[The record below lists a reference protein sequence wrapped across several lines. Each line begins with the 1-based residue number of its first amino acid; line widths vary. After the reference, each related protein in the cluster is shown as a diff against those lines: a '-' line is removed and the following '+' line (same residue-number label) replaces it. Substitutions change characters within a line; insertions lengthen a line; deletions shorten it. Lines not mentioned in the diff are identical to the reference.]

1 MTEID
6 VPVLI
11 IGGGGCGLSSSIF
24 LSNLGVEHLLVERH
38 ESTSLLPKAHYLNQ
52 RTMEAFRQHGV
63 ADAIL
68 AVGGPIEKFG
78 KVRWTTSMGG
88 DGPLD
93 RRLIHEMDAFGGGTL
108 RERYQ
113 ADSACMSSNYPQLR
127 LEPLLRAEAER
138 RAPGQIRYDHE
149 VTGWE
154 QTDKGVTVTVR
165 SRDDDEELTVNAR
178 YVIAADGGRTIGP
191 KVGVVMAGPTNM
203 VDMVST
209 HFSCD
214 LSEYWD
220 DGTLINWFLNPE
232 GADSWGSGV
241 VVQMGPTW
249 GKHSEEFV
257 LHFAFRTDDEE
268 RFNEEAIIPR
278 MKTLLKL
285 PDIEP
290 KVHKVSHWI
299 LERVVAQQW
308 RYGDI
313 FLAGDAAHRQPPT
326 SGLGLNTGIQDAYN
340 LTWKL
345 AEVLSGRAGGAL
357 LDSYQTERKPVS
369 TDGADWALLAF
380 MNHTVIDAGIG
391 LTPGAPVEANR
402 AAFETLFSD
411 SRLGRA
417 LRARAEVTIGTQTW
431 EFQAHDVEIGFT
443 YEGGAVVDDGSAP
456 VERDDMGRTYTPSTK
471 PGHRLPHAWL
481 SHDGRRL
488 STHDLT
494 EEHGG
499 FALITGPSGQAWVEA
514 AKAAADKTGITLKT
528 VVIGGADYQDTDG
541 TWQRVRQI
549 EDKGAI
555 LVRPDNHVGWRSVGS
570 DSDPAG
576 ELTQAIGTILSS

>member
-1 MTEID
+1 MSDHE

-11 IGGGGCGLSSSIF
+11 IGGGGCGLSASIF

-38 ESTSLLPKAHYLNQ
+38 ASTSQLPKAHYLNQ

-68 AVGGPIEKFG
+68 AVAAPIENFG

-93 RRLIHEMDAFGGGTL
+93 RRVIHEMDAFGGGEL
-108 RERYQ
+108 LPRYQ
-113 ADSACMSSNYPQLR
+113 ADSPCMSSNYPQLR
-127 LEPLLRAEAER
+127 LEPLLREQAER
-138 RAPGQIRYDHE
+138 RAPGQIRFNHE
-149 VTGWE
+149 VIDWE
-154 QTDKGVTVTVR
+154 QGDDGVTVSVTNH
-165 SRDDDEELTVNAR
+165 DTGQDLTIKAR
-178 YVIAADGGRTIGP
+178 YVIAADGGRTVGP
-191 KVGVVMAGPTNM
+191 KVGVEMAGPTGM
-203 VDMVST
+203 LDMVST

-214 LSEYWD
+214 LSDYWD

-249 GKHSEEFV
+249 GKHSDEFV
-257 LHFAFRTDDEE
+257 LHFAFGTDDQE

-278 MKTLLKL
+278 MKRMLKL

-308 RYGDI
+308 RYGDV

-345 AEVLSGRAGGAL
+345 SEVLAGRAGDAL
-357 LDSYQTERKPVS
+357 LESYETERKPVS
-369 TDGADWALLAF
+369 TDGADWALLTF
-380 MNHTVIDAGIG
+380 MNHGVIDAGIG
-391 LTPGAPVEANR
+391 LVPGAPAEVNTG
-402 AAFETLFSD
+402 AFHALFSD
-411 SRLGRA
+411 TRLGRA
-417 LRARAEVTIGTQTW
+417 LRARVEVTIGTQSW

-443 YEGGAVVDDGSAP
+443 YEGGAVVDDGAAT
-456 VERDDMGRTYTPSTK
+456 VERDARGRIYTPSTK

-481 SHDGRRL
+481 DHDGQLL
-488 STHDLT
+488 STHDLAGQ
-494 EEHGG
+494 HGE
-499 FALITGPSGQAWVEA
+499 FVLITGTQGHWAEA
-514 AKAAADKTGITLKT
+514 ATTASEKTGATIKT
-528 VVIGGADYQDTDG
+528 VTVGGDYRDANG
-541 TWQRVRQI
+541 SWANLRQI
-549 EDKGAI
+549 NEDGAI
-555 LVRPDNHVGWRSVGS
+555 LVRPDNHVAWRSPGAAP
-570 DSDPAG
+570 DAAG
-576 ELTQAIGTILSS
+576 VLTDALHSVLGR

>member
-1 MTEID
+1 MSELE

-11 IGGGGCGLSSSIF
+11 IGGGGCGLSASIF

-38 ESTSLLPKAHYLNQ
+38 ANTSLLPKAHYLNQ

-68 AVGGPIEKFG
+68 AVGAPIEKFG

-93 RRLIHEMDAFGGGTL
+93 QRVIHEMDAFGGGSL
-108 RERYQ
+108 RDRYQ
-113 ADSACMSSNYPQLR
+113 TDSPCMSSNYPQLR
-127 LEPLLRAEAER
+127 LEPLLRAQAEQ
-138 RAPGQIRYDHE
+138 RAPGQIRYHHE

-154 QTDKGVTVTVR
+154 QTEGGVTVSVTNSDTGEDLIVK
-165 SRDDDEELTVNAR
+165 AR
-178 YVIAADGGRTIGP
+178 YVIAADGGRTVGP
-191 KVGVVMAGPTNM
+191 KLGVEMAGPRNM

-214 LSEYWD
+214 LSEYWN

-257 LHFAFRTDDEE
+257 LHFAFSPDDDE

-278 MKTLLKL
+278 MKKMLKL

-308 RYGDI
+308 RHGDI

-345 AEVLSGRAGGAL
+345 AQVLAGRAGEEL
-357 LDSYQTERKPVS
+357 LDSYEAERLPVS

-380 MNHTVIDAGIG
+380 MNHGVIDAGIG
-391 LTPGAPVEANR
+391 LVPGAPVEVNK
-402 AAFETLFSD
+402 AAFHALFSD
-411 SRLGRA
+411 TRLGRA
-417 LRARAEVTIGTQTW
+417 LRARAEVAIGTQTW

-443 YEGGAVVDDGSAP
+443 YEAGAVVDDSSAP
-456 VERDDMGRTYTPSTK
+456 VVRDDMGRVYTPSTK

-481 SHDGRRL
+481 KHDGQQL
-488 STHDLT
+488 STHDLVGDS
-494 EEHGG
+494 GG
-499 FALITGPSGQAWVEA
+499 FLLITGPNGAAWAEA
-514 AKAAADKTGITLKT
+514 AATASDKTGVAIT
-528 VVIGGADYQDTDG
+528 VAAIGSEYRDTDG
-541 TWQRVRQI
+541 SWAQLRQI
-549 EDKGAI
+549 GEDGAI
-555 LVRPDNHVGWRSVGS
+555 LVRPDNHVAWRNPATAP
-570 DSDPAG
+570 DPAG
-576 ELTQAIGTILSS
+576 VLTDAIHTVLGR

>member
-1 MTEID
+1 MSEHE

-11 IGGGGCGLSSSIF
+11 IGGGGCGLSASIF

-38 ESTSLLPKAHYLNQ
+38 ASTSLLPKAHYLN
-52 RTMEAFRQHGV
+52 RV

-68 AVGGPIEKFG
+68 AVAAPIEKFG
-78 KVRWTTSMGG
+78 KVRWTTSLGG

-93 RRLIHEMDAFGGGTL
+93 RRVIHEMDAFGGGAL
-108 RERYQ
+108 RPRYE
-113 ADSACMSSNYPQLR
+113 ADSACLSSNYPQLR
-127 LEPLLRAEAER
+127 LEPLLREQAER
-138 RAPGQIRYDHE
+138 RAPGRIRYHHE

-154 QTDKGVTVTVR
+154 QGDDGVTVAVR
-165 SRDDDEELTVNAR
+165 NRDAGEDLTIKAR
-178 YVIAADGGRTIGP
+178 YVIAADGGRTVGP
-191 KVGVVMAGPTNM
+191 KLGVQMAGPRNM

-214 LSEYWD
+214 LSEHWD

-249 GKHSEEFV
+249 GRHSEEFV
-257 LHFAFRTDDEE
+257 LHFAFRTDDDE

-278 MKTLLKL
+278 MKELLKL

-299 LERVVAQQW
+299 LERIVAQQW

-345 AEVLSGRAGGAL
+345 AEVLAGRAGDAL
-357 LDSYQTERKPVS
+357 LESYETERKPVS
-369 TDGADWALLAF
+369 TDGADWALLTF
-380 MNHTVIDAGIG
+380 MNHGVVDAGIG
-391 LTPGAPVEANR
+391 LVPGAPVEVNTG
-402 AAFETLFSD
+402 AFHALFSD
-411 SRLGRA
+411 TRLGRA
-417 LRARAEVTIGTQTW
+417 LRARAEVTIGTQSW

-456 VERDDMGRTYTPSTK
+456 VARDDMGRIYTASTK

-481 SHDGRRL
+481 DRDGHRL
-488 STHDLT
+488 STHDLAGQ
-494 EEHGG
+494 HGG
-499 FALITGPSGQAWVEA
+499 FVLITGTQAHPWAEA
-514 AKAAADKTGITLKT
+514 AAAAAEKTGVTIK
-528 VVIGGADYQDTDG
+528 VVPIGGAYRDAEG
-541 TWQRVRQI
+541 TWARVRQI
-549 EDKGAI
+549 GEGGAI
-555 LVRPDNHVGWRSVGS
+555 LVRPDSHVAWRSPATAP
-570 DSDPAG
+570 DPAG
-576 ELTQAIGTILSS
+576 VLTDALCSVLGR